1 MTKKLIKT
9 GNSKGLIISKEMMD
23 HMGISG
29 DTIQVEYCSNGK
41 IELSGSSQVSFEQ
54 AKFETL
60 IEFKQALENLAK

>member
-41 IELSGSSQVSFEQ
+41 IELSGVPTRSFED
-54 AKFETL
+54 ALASTL
-60 IEFKQALENLAK
+60 SKYNDALAELAK